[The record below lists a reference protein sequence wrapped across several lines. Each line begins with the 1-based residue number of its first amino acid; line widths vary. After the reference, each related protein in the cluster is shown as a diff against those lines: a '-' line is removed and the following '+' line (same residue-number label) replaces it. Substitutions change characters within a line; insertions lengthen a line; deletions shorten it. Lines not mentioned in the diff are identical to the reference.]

1 MVASESSTG
10 MVAVPNK
17 GSKRFYRPEL
27 DVLRFLAFLLV
38 FLTHGPR
45 LSQDS
50 WFGRVYDD
58 VAQIGVYGLSLFFFL
73 SSYLITELLL
83 QEKER
88 TGRIH
93 LKAFYIRRI
102 LRIWPLYFAGL
113 LIGVAL
119 SEWNKPQFGLSKTD
133 LLYLVLFVG
142 YIRGTMKSPIGHLWS
157 ISVEELFYAI
167 WPVLSKLSKVTL
179 LWISFLIFPISLSLA
194 YLFAPRAWYNPFVQ
208 FLFFATGYLAAVYL
222 HNNDWQPAKSVRFLL
237 LVFGFAAWLS
247 IPPMYS
253 QLPLRWAEPIG
264 YLFDASGCVLVFL
277 STLGLQIRRV
287 LRPCVYLGK
296 ISYGLYVFHLPW
308 LKVLGL
314 AVMPRI
320 SLLVAGFLLTVGTAA
335 LSYEF
340 LEKPFLKLKQRFEF
354 IRSRNPVD
362 SEEISPNHL
371 EDGRLRITE
380 RV

>member
-142 YIRGTMKSPIGHLWS
+142 
-157 ISVEELFYAI
+157 
-167 WPVLSKLSKVTL
+167 
-179 LWISFLIFPISLSLA
+179 
-194 YLFAPRAWYNPFVQ
+194 
-208 FLFFATGYLAAVYL
+208 
-222 HNNDWQPAKSVRFLL
+222 
-237 LVFGFAAWLS
+237 
-247 IPPMYS
+247 
-253 QLPLRWAEPIG
+253 
-264 YLFDASGCVLVFL
+264 
-277 STLGLQIRRV
+277 
-287 LRPCVYLGK
+287 
-296 ISYGLYVFHLPW
+296 
-308 LKVLGL
+308 
-314 AVMPRI
+314 
-320 SLLVAGFLLTVGTAA
+320 
-335 LSYEF
+335 
-340 LEKPFLKLKQRFEF
+340 
-354 IRSRNPVD
+354 
-362 SEEISPNHL
+362 
-371 EDGRLRITE
+371 
-380 RV
+380 